1 MKRYALNAAII
12 LSMALAANAEPI
24 MKENSCAKKLM
35 KMKGEKGPY
44 NHAAK
49 EPFPQGYFLVNA
61 NMPFLVGT
69 ILFHPQ
75 GDTLKLNKKQLDAV
89 VALQKK
95 TVPEAAKAAARI
107 KKMELE
113 LAESA
118 LGKNSDLTKLDTL
131 VDEIAR
137 AKAEL
142 TKAHLRCIAKVKKIL
157 SEEQYRH
164 LLELAKAKK

>member
-1 MKRYALNAAII
+1 LNFSKWLAEQIQRDDAAGHALSAAFRQTSLQALSQNAFPSRKDEEWRYTPLQEVLQRIPG
-12 LSMALAANAEPI
+12 S
-24 MKENSCAKKLM
+24 
-35 KMKGEKGPY
+35 G
-44 NHAAK
+44 
-49 EPFPQGYFLVNA
+49 
-61 NMPFLVGT
+61 
-69 ILFHPQ
+69 
-75 GDTLKLNKKQLDAV
+75 GDSRIDRQQL
-89 VALQKK
+89 
-95 TVPEAAKAAARI
+95 EAAKAAARI